1 MPVAYGSVGL
11 LFGGV
16 FMLVAFGCRSA
27 EPPGAAAPG
36 ASGAGGVRFLD
47 DVRGSL
53 KLFALACGFFVAS
66 AVMLPALL
74 FYAVYEWSAW
84 LLAVMFLAVGGGL
97 LLQMLP
103 RFRRRNTPYLVITP
117 MGFRCPGLADGLV
130 PWAGV
135 EHAVVSDDPIVCTDL
150 FFKPDLSRPPSGLHP
165 AFCQSGGARRRVIT
179 TMIEKLES
187 PASLATGRTGGAGR
201 AARSAA

>member
-1 MPVAYGSVGL
+1 
-11 LFGGV
+11 
-16 FMLVAFGCRSA
+16 MLVAFGCRSA

-103 RFRRRNTPYLVITP
+103 RFLRRNTPYPAITP

-135 EHAVVSDDPIVCTDL
+135 EHAVVSDDPIVCTDF
-150 FFKPDLSRPPSGLHP
+150 FFKPGVALPVRDRSRANVLVNGHRRMVSIRGP
-165 AFCQSGGARRRVIT
+165 APRGMTLAEYGATIGGT
-179 TMIEKLES
+179 IE
-187 PASLATGRTGGAGR
+187 AAQAAGAGEH
-201 AARSAA
+201 